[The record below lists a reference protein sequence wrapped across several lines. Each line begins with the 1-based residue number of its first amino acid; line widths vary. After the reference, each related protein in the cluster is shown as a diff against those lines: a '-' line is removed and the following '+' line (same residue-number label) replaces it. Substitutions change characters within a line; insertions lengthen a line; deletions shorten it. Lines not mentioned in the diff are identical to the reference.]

1 MERGILVKIVVLGAG
16 GFGTALAVTLHAAGH
31 TVSLWAHRKESLDA
45 IRARGENHRLLP
57 GVAVSP
63 AIELTDRLDAVP
75 EAELVL
81 LAVPSY
87 AVRET
92 CQKLSPHL
100 SGGQVLVNVAK
111 GFEAESGKR
120 LSQVIAEE
128 CPGHPVV
135 VLSGP
140 SHAEELARGVP
151 TTLVAASADLSAAE
165 MVQDCCSNERLR
177 VYVNSDVIG
186 VELGGALKNIIAVCT
201 GICDGLGL
209 GDNSKAAL
217 MTRGIAEISRL
228 GTAMG
233 ASVETFAG
241 LSGVGDLIV
250 TCTSMHSRNR
260 RCGILIG
267 EGHSAKEA
275 QQLVGSTVEGC
286 RACLAAD
293 RLALQYG
300 VEMPI
305 VHTLERVLE
314 GTLDIHSCAALL
326 MGRPTRHEAE
336 ENWVQRGRKRC

>member
-1 MERGILVKIVVLGAG
+1 MNLLILGAG
-16 GFGTALAVTLHAAGH
+16 GFGTALAVTFHAMGH
-31 TVSLWAHRKESLDA
+31 HVTLWAHRRERLDA
-45 IRARGENHRLLP
+45 IRACGENRRLLP

-63 AIELTDRLDAVP
+63 AIGLTDSLEEVP
-75 EAELVL
+75 AAELVL
-81 LAVPSY
+81 LAVPSF

-92 CQKLSPHL
+92 CRRLFPHL
-100 SGGQVLVNVAK
+100 KEGQVLANVAK

-151 TTLVAASADLSAAE
+151 TTLVAASTRREAALW
-165 MVQDCCSNERLR
+165 VQDALSGGKLRL
-177 VYVNSDVIG
+177 YVNDDVVG

-201 GICDGLGL
+201 GICDGLNL

-228 GTAMG
+228 GAAMG

-260 RCGILIG
+260 RCGILLG
-267 EGHSAKEA
+267 EGHDPAAAEK
-275 QQLVGSTVEGC
+275 LVGSTVEGC
-286 RACLAAD
+286 RACRAAHALAK
-293 RLALQYG
+293 RYG

-305 VHTLERVLE
+305 VDALYQVLE
-314 GTLDIHSCAALL
+314 EGLDVRACTALL
-326 MGRPTRHEAE
+326 MGRPVRHETE
-336 ENWVQRGRKRC
+336 ENWVRRGGI